1 MNITLIAVNKKA
13 AVGEDTHYDLGNMK
27 CIISPSNTGNYIFT
41 VPHEAQ
47 NRIYDHFEQNK
58 FNRLDFKLTLTKS
71 AILEKKTYRVL
82 LGYLNRVA
90 TKGNEEYGHVSTAE
104 VYSSWI

>member
-1 MNITLIAVNKKA
+1 MEIFIGNLTCEDLNITLIAVNKKA

-47 NRIYDHFEQNK
+47 DRIYDHFEY
-58 FNRLDFKLTLTKS
+58 KS
-71 AILEKKTYRVL
+71 
-82 LGYLNRVA
+82 
-90 TKGNEEYGHVSTAE
+90 
-104 VYSSWI
+104 